1 VSHTTGVVHDRCP
14 TRQDVQGETKQVST
28 ATGMKPAAH
37 ARVTRRFSTRGD
49 ANERRVHRRRGWSPI
64 PGGRAGGRGRTRT
77 SAGSSRAQRRSA
89 TQPAGRKKGRGG
101 GERVRVCEGTRGREG
116 TQRARRGRCY
126 FLFRFFL
133 ACCGG
138 WAGLVEFVYLSR
150 PGRQPSVKYR
160 PRAAAHVG
168 HAGDVAI
175 TPAGVPRAVAR
186 GSVRG
191 DKLKPLQRSLS

>member
-1 VSHTTGVVHDRCP
+1 
-14 TRQDVQGETKQVST
+14 
-28 ATGMKPAAH
+28 M
-37 ARVTRRFSTRGD
+37 RGD
-49 ANERRVHRRRGWSPI
+49 ERARGH
-64 PGGRAGGRGRTRT
+64 A
-77 SAGSSRAQRRSA
+77 
-89 TQPAGRKKGRGG
+89 
-101 GERVRVCEGTRGREG
+101 EG
-116 TQRARRGRCY
+116 TQRAVLFPFQVFLGGRCY

-150 PGRQPSVKYR
+150 PGRQPSVKHR

-191 DKLKPLQRSLS
+191 DKLKPLLRSLS